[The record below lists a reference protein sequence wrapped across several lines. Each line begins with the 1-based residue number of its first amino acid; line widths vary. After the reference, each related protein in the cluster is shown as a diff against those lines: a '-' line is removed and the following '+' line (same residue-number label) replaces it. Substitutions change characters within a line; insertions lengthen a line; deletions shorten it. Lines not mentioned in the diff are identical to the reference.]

1 MTPNPYLVRY
11 SQSEVLSLYS
21 TGSISTN
28 IDSNT
33 NLSVEYSDTSLYSS
47 SVTIPLQNVPV
58 DSTKVETRYDV
69 QFTEL

>member
-11 SQSEVLSLYS
+11 SQSEVLSLYNS
-21 TGSISTN
+21 GSISPN
-28 IDSNT
+28 IDSNA

-47 SVTIPLQNVPV
+47 SITIPLQNFPV
-58 DSTKVETRYDV
+58 DSTKVETRYEV